1 MQKVIRLSIANIKKH
16 RKESILLGILV
27 AFCGALI
34 ASALSSI
41 VGIGRITPNI
51 VNSSECYKNFV
62 QINQED
68 YTDKFLAFFE
78 ENERVDRYDHVSMV
92 TEMLKIKDGSDD
104 GEDKFYDI
112 SFVSEADE
120 ELLERFD
127 VITSLSED
135 EMAALS
141 HPIYLDKCNEKEL
154 DVSVGDTLTVLFGK
168 REFRFTVAGFYQSG
182 LWTMGTKA
190 VISQEDFAYM
200 EEFLESRYVM
210 LH

>member
-1 MQKVIRLSIANIKKH
+1 MQKVIRLSIANIRKH

-51 VNSSECYKNFV
+51 VSSSECYKNFV

-78 ENERVDRYDHVSMV
+78 ENESVKRYDHVSMV
-92 TEMLKIKDGSDD
+92 TEMLKIKDNSDA

-112 SFVSEADE
+112 SFVSEGDE

-127 VITSLSED
+127 VTTSLSED
-135 EMAALS
+135 EIAGLP
-141 HPIYLDKCNEKEL
+141 HPIYLDKCTENFKGHCKKSADYRL
-154 DVSVGDTLTVLFGK
+154 CTRTFVSCV
-168 REFRFTVAGFYQSG
+168 QC
-182 LWTMGTKA
+182 
-190 VISQEDFAYM
+190 
-200 EEFLESRYVM
+200 
-210 LH
+210 